1 MHTNLLKFVEGCT
14 ITAIEAHGI
23 RFCPLAIVNEDL
35 NERNVDCRGFSD
47 LEKRHRLEMILREE
61 EEWQQMVM
69 YRRDTRFSTDASTT
83 NMTLRLDRT
92 VVDMLHCPMRTNEK
106 VLNLLYDEILNGK
119 TKNEVN
125 GRRRGSTKR
134 KKKQVVGDVAVGQ
147 PVAKMFVNEHGL
159 PDLYRGVVAAFTD
172 EGNRQLYSVV
182 YDDEDQ
188 EDLDAKEFSEAHAFA
203 QLLLKDQST
212 EERRLQNLERKTV
225 SPKLIDLT
233 NVIRELGSL
242 GESWTHQWDEGNTK
256 SLKKIK
262 LPFDQS
268 KKIFKTHQLQTLK
281 TAVDIAV
288 HEDRTESRVNWKTF
302 LELYVSMIETLTKSE
317 DYVGDEIDELDEKIT
332 KCYAML
338 MKIAGMKGCTNYFHL
353 LGSGHVIWFTRR
365 YGNLWRW
372 RNEGAESQNSVL
384 SLRYNKFN
392 NRGGNKGNSLNKDI
406 KEKCF
411 PFQVLG
417 AWMARL
423 TMWHLGL
430 GEGLFNADIGDDDE
444 SEL

>member
-182 YDDEDQ
+182 YDDADQ

-225 SPKLIDLT
+225 SPKLIDRT

-317 DYVGDEIDELDEKIT
+317 DYVGDEIDELE
-332 KCYAML
+332 
-338 MKIAGMKGCTNYFHL
+338 
-353 LGSGHVIWFTRR
+353 
-365 YGNLWRW
+365 
-372 RNEGAESQNSVL
+372 
-384 SLRYNKFN
+384 
-392 NRGGNKGNSLNKDI
+392 
-406 KEKCF
+406 
-411 PFQVLG
+411 
-417 AWMARL
+417 
-423 TMWHLGL
+423 
-430 GEGLFNADIGDDDE
+430 
-444 SEL
+444 